1 MTATFTTT
9 QWLQE
14 LYANTPPDGWLTIW
28 ATPPKGPHRTL
39 WAPLN
44 DIAGL
49 LSNAKGLRDTHSLY
63 FGVAPRT
70 ERIAGNR
77 RGKEHQ
83 CVSIPAFWVDIDIYI
98 PGWHDDP
105 NLPPTL
111 DDAYTL
117 LNTFPIPPTSIIETG
132 GGLQAWWA
140 LKAPVIA
147 REAKP
152 ILAAWKQ
159 SWKEAAAQHGWSI
172 DDVFDIPRV
181 MRLPGTTNHNGPAS
195 VTIRTANWDNRFNL
209 DDITQ
214 WLTLAEPEPEPE
226 VGPPSTSSTASTT
239 LQPGTD
245 WIQRTTW
252 KQLLE
257 ADGYKHAYRA
267 EEEDHWTRPNKPGGT
282 SVTTNYQGSDLLK
295 VFSSNAPHLEQ
306 GATYNRHAYLAMT
319 RFKGDFG
326 AATQWLAEQGYG
338 TPAMQRIDP
347 ETLIST
353 LPIEADTST
362 TEWPEPQPISRPP
375 NLPSWPVHVLPNW
388 ASAHATNT
396 AEQLQVPVDLCAQ
409 LALGTIATALMGHA
423 NVACGPNW
431 KEPVNLY
438 LATAMHSGAGKSP
451 AEKHIAGPL
460 REWERK
466 RQADEAPRLVQARL
480 EKDLADQRAKKA
492 RDEAIKGTIS
502 INEAARIATE
512 AELLPTPHP
521 YRLTADD
528 ATPEAIFTLLSQH
541 GERLGILSTEADIL
555 DMAAGTYGRD
565 GKVNVSIYLKAW
577 SGDPAQRDRKGS
589 GNQPAETLKLSSP
602 LLTCSITIQPALLD
616 DYRTSNPLL
625 RSRGFFARFM
635 WSVPTATIGARNRT
649 LAFADAP
656 DTRVAYT
663 TALHDLA
670 DRWAQYT
677 NPALLRCSS
686 EAIQAF
692 SRWISL
698 MEPELGETG
707 RLKTIR
713 DASSKIQSSVLRTAA
728 LLHLANGL
736 PHDTPIDELTMNKA
750 IEIGDYWIEHALY
763 VEGGH
768 ESGDPV
774 VERQAA
780 AILAW
785 ARSKRVDQFTPR
797 DFYVNRRT
805 EFPNALSTVEP
816 FRVLVDRG
824 WLRCSVGRID
834 DIGVQNKKVAF
845 ETHPTTVTKRG
856 RL

>member
-1 MTATFTTT
+1 MSAEPLPQTLAEHALAYAFRGLEVFPLKPGKAPYIDGGMNAATTNPEQIT
-9 QWLQE
+9 
-14 LYANTPPDGWLTIW
+14 
-28 ATPPKGPHRTL
+28 
-39 WAPLN
+39 
-44 DIAGL
+44 
-49 LSNAKGLRDTHSLY
+49 
-63 FGVAPRT
+63 
-70 ERIAGNR
+70 
-77 RGKEHQ
+77 
-83 CVSIPAFWVDIDIYI
+83 
-98 PGWHDDP
+98 
-105 NLPPTL
+105 
-111 DDAYTL
+111 
-117 LNTFPIPPTSIIETG
+117 
-132 GGLQAWWA
+132 AWWA
-140 LKAPVIA
+140 QWPEALIGCRVPEGRIILDVDVRHGGQTTLDALQKHYGPIAFGRVHLSGRGDGGAHYWFIAPDGVTLSIKGLDEWA
-147 REAKP
+147 RQNGTGHP
-152 ILAAWKQ
+152 ILKTDGTP
-159 SWKEAAAQHGWSI
+159 SGKWSCGI
-172 DDVFDIPRV
+172 D
-181 MRLPGTTNHNGPAS
+181 LLTHNHRY
-195 VTIRTANWDNRFNL
+195 TIL
-209 DDITQ
+209 
-214 WLTLAEPEPEPE
+214 
-226 VGPPSTSSTASTT
+226 PPSPHASTGA
-239 LQPGTD
+239 PY
-245 WIQRTTW
+245 TW
-252 KQLLE
+252 Q
-257 ADGYKHAYRA
+257 
-267 EEEDHWTRPNKPGGT
+267 
-282 SVTTNYQGSDLLK
+282 
-295 VFSSNAPHLEQ
+295 
-306 GATYNRHAYLAMT
+306 
-319 RFKGDFG
+319 
-326 AATQWLAEQGYG
+326 
-338 TPAMQRIDP
+338 
-347 ETLIST
+347 ST
-353 LPIEADTST
+353 LPAVPLPGYLAHLLTKVAEPVVDRPRLTVVTDDSPADWYSLTGNYNDILPPHGWTLVSGDGNSDGSKWKHPTASSDWSATIRNGCMFVYSTGTVFDET
-362 TEWPEPQPISRPP
+362 TEGDPHGYTRFRAYALLNHDGDMSAAARAVNTMRDDTPARINPSDLIPAPEEWPDPEPISRPP
-375 NLPSWPVHVLPNW
+375 NLPAWPVHVLPDW
-388 ASAHATNT
+388 AAEHAANT

-423 NVACGPNW
+423 NIACGPNW

-589 GNQPAETLKLSSP
+589 GNQPAETLKLASP
-602 LLTCSITIQPALLD
+602 LLACSITIQPALLD

-649 LAFADAP
+649 LAFVNAP

-774 VERQAA
+774 VERQATT
-780 AILAW
+780 ILNWIRA
-785 ARSKRVDQFTPR
+785 KHVDQFTPR

>member
-1 MTATFTTT
+1 MTA
-9 QWLQE
+9 E
-14 LYANTPPDGWLTIW
+14 L
-28 ATPPKGPHRTL
+28 
-39 WAPLN
+39 
-44 DIAGL
+44 
-49 LSNAKGLRDTHSLY
+49 
-63 FGVAPRT
+63 
-70 ERIAGNR
+70 
-77 RGKEHQ
+77 
-83 CVSIPAFWVDIDIYI
+83 
-98 PGWHDDP
+98 
-105 NLPPTL
+105 LPQ
-111 DDAYTL
+111 TL
-117 LNTFPIPPTSIIETG
+117 LEHALHYASRGLELFPLKPNKAPHITG
-132 GGLQAWWA
+132 GMNAATTDPEQLRAWWA
-140 LKAPVIA
+140 QWADALIGCRVPINRVIFDVDPRHGGDRTLKALTDMYGPLPAGRVHASGRGDGGAHYWFELPPGVTLSIRGLDEWA
-147 REAKP
+147 RQNGTGHA
-152 ILAAWKQ
+152 ILKDDGTPTG
-159 SWKEAAAQHGWSI
+159 KWSCGI
-172 DDVFDIPRV
+172 D
-181 MRLPGTTNHNGPAS
+181 LLTHNHRY
-195 VTIRTANWDNRFNL
+195 TIL
-209 DDITQ
+209 
-214 WLTLAEPEPEPE
+214 
-226 VGPPSTSSTASTT
+226 PPSPHASTGA
-239 LQPGTD
+239 PY
-245 WIQRTTW
+245 TW
-252 KQLLE
+252 Q
-257 ADGYKHAYRA
+257 
-267 EEEDHWTRPNKPGGT
+267 
-282 SVTTNYQGSDLLK
+282 
-295 VFSSNAPHLEQ
+295 
-306 GATYNRHAYLAMT
+306 
-319 RFKGDFG
+319 
-326 AATQWLAEQGYG
+326 
-338 TPAMQRIDP
+338 
-347 ETLIST
+347 ST
-353 LPIEADTST
+353 LPAVPLPGYLTHLLTKVAEPVVDRPRLTVVTDDSPADWYSRNANFNDILCPHGWQLISGDGDSDGSKWRHPDATNDTSATIKNECLFVYSTGTVFDET
-362 TEWPEPQPISRPP
+362 TEGDPHGYTRFRAYALLNHDGDMSAAARAVNTMRDDTPARINPSDLIPAPEEWPDPEPISRPP
-375 NLPSWPVHVLPNW
+375 NLPAWPVHVLPDW
-388 ASAHATNT
+388 AAEHAANT

-423 NVACGPNW
+423 NIACGPNW

-635 WSVPTATIGARNRT
+635 WSVPTATIGARDRT

-774 VERQAA
+774 VERQATT
-780 AILAW
+780 ILNWIRA
-785 ARSKRVDQFTPR
+785 KHVDQFTPR

-824 WLRCSVGRID
+824 WLRCSVGGID

>member
-1 MTATFTTT
+1 MTVTFTTT

-14 LYANTPPDGWLTIW
+14 LYANTPSDGWLTIW
-28 ATPPKGPHRTL
+28 ATPTKGPHRTL

-44 DIAGL
+44 DIASL

-63 FGVAPRT
+63 FGVAPRS
-70 ERIAGNR
+70 ERVAGSR
-77 RGKEHQ
+77 RGDEQH

-98 PGWHDDP
+98 PGWHVDP

-140 LKAPVIA
+140 LKSPVIA
-147 REAKP
+147 SEAKP

-172 DDVFDIPRV
+172 DDVFDLPRV
-181 MRLPGTTNHNGPAS
+181 MRLPGTTNHKGPAA
-195 VTIRTANWDNRFNL
+195 VTIRTANWENRFNL

-214 WLTLAEPEPEPE
+214 WLTLPKPEPEPE
-226 VGPPSTSSTASTT
+226 LDPSATSPPTLTT
-239 LQPGTD
+239 VQPGTD

-338 TPAMQRIDP
+338 TPSVERIDP
-347 ETLIST
+347 ATLIST

-528 ATPEAIFTLLSQH
+528 ATPEAIFSLLHQH
-541 GERLGILSTEADIL
+541 DERLAILSTEADIL

-577 SGDPAQRDRKGS
+577 SGDSAQRDRKGS
-589 GNQPAETLKLSSP
+589 GNQPAETLKLARP

-635 WSVPTATIGARNRT
+635 WSVPTATIGGRDRT
-649 LAFADAP
+649 LAFTRST
-656 DTRVAYT
+656 DTRSAWGEHLVG
-663 TALHDLA
+663 LA
-670 DRWAQYT
+670 DRWSRFL
-677 NPALLRCSS
+677 NPAELHCSP
-686 EAIQAF
+686 EAIEAF
-692 SRWISL
+692 SAWITD
-698 MEPELGETG
+698 MEPELADG
-707 RLKTIR
+707 RRLEPIR
-713 DASSKIQSSVLRTAA
+713 DPSSKIQSSVLRTVA
-728 LLHLANGL
+728 LLHLADGH
-736 PHDTPIDELTMNKA
+736 PQDEPVSAATMLRA
-750 IEIGDYWIEHALY
+750 IEIGDYWVEHSLY
-763 VEGGH
+763 VEGGN
-768 ESGDPV
+768 ESGNPA
-774 VERQAA
+774 VERQAKV
-780 AILAW
+780 LLDW
-785 ARSKRVDQFTPR
+785 TRSQRRREFTPR
-797 DFYVNRRT
+797 DFYANRRT
-805 EFPNALSTVEP
+805 EFESALSTGPLFEL
-816 FRVLVDRG
+816 LVDRG
-824 WLRCSVGRID
+824 WLRCTVGCVT
-834 DIGVQNKKVAF
+834 DIGQRGKTVRF
-845 ETHPTTVTKRG
+845 EVHPSNFTKG
-856 RL
+856 AQ